1 MRVGIVCDINYSFN
15 IAISNFYYAIRNI
28 FLDVTIINS
37 KNDLENIDCLFI
49 GNEHFNPHL
58 NIWCNDMFIEKC
70 NQKDI
75 KVFVFSAEKINSS
88 FYPYN
93 LNTQKNLERF
103 NHLHQRV
110 IDIDDAK
117 AFNKKIGSTP
127 FSYHFKYFRIDREKK
142 NKIGFIGSL
151 HLPQYTKRVE
161 TINKFKKIVDSGEIP
176 FEFECFENKVRSY
189 EEYIDLMSQYRFI
202 LDPHSTDLNGMC
214 GRFYESLLVK
224 SIPIQQV
231 YDDTLDHY
239 ITEKEYKDV
248 IYFKEVEEIV
258 DKIKNCNL
266 KESYNSPWLE
276 EELMEFFKSEI
287 EYKF

>member
-1 MRVGIVCDINYSFN
+1 MRVGIVCDINHSFN
-15 IAISNFYYAIRNI
+15 IAISNWYYGLNNI
-28 FLDVTIINS
+28 FNNVKLINS
-37 KNDLENIDCLFI
+37 EFDIENIDCLFI
-49 GNEHFNPHL
+49 GNEHFIPH
-58 NIWCNDMFIEKC
+58 NIIWCNDRFINKC
-70 NQKDI
+70 NERGI
-75 KVFVFSAEKINSS
+75 HVFVWSGEKINSS

-110 IDIDDAK
+110 IDVDDAK
-117 AFNKKIGSTP
+117 IFNKKIGSTP
-127 FSYHFKYFRIDREKK
+127 FSYHYKYSRVDREKR

-176 FEFECFENKVRSY
+176 FEFECFESKFKNY

-202 LDPHSTDLNGMC
+202 LGPHSTDLNGIC

-231 YDDTLDHY
+231 YDNTLDYY

-248 IYFKEVEEIV
+248 IYFTEVEEIV

-266 KESYNSPWLE
+266 QESYNSPWLE
-276 EELMEFFKSEI
+276 EELMDFFKSEI
-287 EYKF
+287 GYKF